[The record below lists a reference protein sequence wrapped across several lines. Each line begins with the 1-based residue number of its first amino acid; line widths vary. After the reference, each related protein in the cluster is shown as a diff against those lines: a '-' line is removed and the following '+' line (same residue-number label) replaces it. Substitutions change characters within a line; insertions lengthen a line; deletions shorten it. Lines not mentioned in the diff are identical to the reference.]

1 MSNTGKHRKLCG
13 NNGKRNC
20 TPTITPVKTLFIVIW
35 TQLSDNDR
43 IIDGPVEALLTGATN
58 DARKFKDLH
67 GLDEEVMIGIQPYD
81 EIEGSFEVYVQR

>member
-1 MSNTGKHRKLCG
+1 VASL
-13 NNGKRNC
+13 
-20 TPTITPVKTLFIVIW
+20 IVIW